1 MKKNLKRGFTL
12 IELLIVITVISILG
26 AVAFVAIDPAT
37 RINQAQDSERWSA
50 ANALMDAFLN
60 STVDNDG
67 TYPAGVS
74 ANGTVHMIATTSGAC
89 TVSGCTDT
97 VTTCTDFDDSVS
109 DTDFDDLVNDGY
121 IADLPVDPD
130 GNTSYGS
137 AQGGTGYTLSV
148 NTTGIVTVTACG
160 AETDTI
166 EVAR

>member
-1 MKKNLKRGFTL
+1 MKKTLRRGFTL

-60 STVDNDG
+60 STVDNYG

-74 ANGTVHMIATTSGAC
+74 ANGTVHMIANTNSAC
-89 TVSGCTDT
+89 TSCSADQ
-97 VTTCTDFDDSVS
+97 CTDFDEA
-109 DTDFDDLVNDGY
+109 LVTAGY
-121 IADLPVDPD
+121 IANLPTDPD
-130 GNTSYGS
+130 GSS
-137 AQGGTGYTLSV
+137 EGTGYTLEV
-148 NTTGIVTVTACG
+148 NSNGIVTVTACG

-166 EVAR
+166 KVAR

>member
-1 MKKNLKRGFTL
+1 MKKTVRRGFTL

-67 TYPAGVS
+67 TYPASVS
-74 ANGTVHMIATTSGAC
+74 ANGTVHMVSSSNAAC
-89 TVSGCTDT
+89 TSCSADQ
-97 VTTCTDFDDSVS
+97 CTDFDE
-109 DTDFDDLVNDGY
+109 LVTAGY
-121 IADLPVDPD
+121 IANLPTDPD
-130 GNTSYGS
+130 GSS
-137 AQGGTGYTLSV
+137 EGTGYTLEVST
-148 NTTGIVTVTACG
+148 NGIVTVTACG